1 MKKEYFEVNID
12 VEKTKMN
19 FKNYV
24 QNKSEKVDVDEIY
37 GFYHIDKIELY
48 KKKIQEALEYYAI
61 TTFTEK

>member
-24 QNKSEKVDVDEIY
+24 LIIEFISKKFIFLVIVVLANIN
-37 GFYHIDKIELY
+37 GIFFYIVI
-48 KKKIQEALEYYAI
+48 
-61 TTFTEK
+61 F